1 MKINKV
7 DAIEADERVGYFVLT
22 NVAER
27 DGDGFVAA
35 CFELGSVGSGDS
47 LEEAFENLER
57 AVSVQLEA
65 LVEADEWERVFKEN
79 GVEVV
84 SSVDDAE
91 ISSRVIGKDKVMKIS
106 RHQIV
111 LRS

>member
-1 MKINKV
+1 MK
-7 DAIEADERVGYFVLT
+7 ERVGYFVLT

-35 CFELGSVGSGDS
+35 CFELGAVGSGDTV
-47 LEEAFENLER
+47 EEAFRSLDE

-65 LVEADEWERVFKEN
+65 LEETGEWERVFREN

-91 ISSRVIGKDKVMKIS
+91 ESTRVIGKDKVMKII
-106 RHQIV
+106 RHQIP
-111 LRS
+111 LG

>member
-1 MKINKV
+1 M
-7 DAIEADERVGYFVLT
+7 GYFVLT

-35 CFELGSVGSGDS
+35 CFELGSVGSGDTV
-47 LEEAFENLER
+47 EEAFQNLEE

-65 LVEADEWERVFKEN
+65 LEETGEWERVFKEN

-84 SSVDDAE
+84 SSVDDAVE
-91 ISSRVIGKDKVMKIS
+91 STRVIGEDKVMRIS
-106 RHQIV
+106 RHEVV
-111 LRS
+111 LR